1 MLKTGFSVRGSSLK
15 MLRSHERGA
24 IARIKASDEVTTQN
38 LRKMGITP
46 GQSIAVEQRFP
57 SFIVRVGNNCQTL
70 DTKAINAI
78 YVRIVEG

>member
-1 MLKTGFSVRGSSLK
+1 MLKTGFSLQGTSLK

-24 IARIKASDEVTTQN
+24 IARIKASDDATTHN
-38 LRKMGITP
+38 LTKMGITP

-57 SFIVRVGNNCQTL
+57 RFIVRVGNNLQTL
-70 DTKAINAI
+70 DEKAIDAI